1 MKENNIENINET
13 QDLLKLLSKCNSGMR
28 KVILKKANKKLVLA
42 ICESVFN
49 MLQGNLDINK
59 SDLENLAKYKI
70 IFRKLIKKSNLKTKK
85 KILVQHGG
93 FLQFLIPAV
102 ITGISSIVS
111 SIISKEN

>member
-1 MKENNIENINET
+1 M
-13 QDLLKLLSKCNSGMR
+13 
-28 KVILKKANKKLVLA
+28 LA
-42 ICESVFN
+42 ICESVFK
-49 MLQGNLDINK
+49 MLQGNLDINLK

>member
-1 MKENNIENINET
+1 
-13 QDLLKLLSKCNSGMR
+13 
-28 KVILKKANKKLVLA
+28 VLA
-42 ICESVFN
+42 ICESVFK
-49 MLQGNLDINK
+49 MLQGNLDINLK